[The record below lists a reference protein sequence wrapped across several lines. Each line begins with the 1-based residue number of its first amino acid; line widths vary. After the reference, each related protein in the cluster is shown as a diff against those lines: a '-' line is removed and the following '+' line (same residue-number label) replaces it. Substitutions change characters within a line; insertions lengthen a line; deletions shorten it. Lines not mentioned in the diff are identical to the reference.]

1 MIFGSV
7 CGKENASKELA
18 KLVHFFKNK
27 KNNKKNKIFNMPCC
41 WYLNTLPAFF
51 SLHKKKK
58 T

>member
-18 KLVHFFKNK
+18 KLVHFFLTK
-27 KNNKKNKIFNMPCC
+27 KKKKSSTCHVVGI
-41 WYLNTLPAFF
+41 LNTLPAFF

-58 T
+58 CN